1 MKEVN
6 QAKGSVYVE
15 INKSTKVNK
24 WNKKAKK
31 LIIVENNVTGQFAKL
46 LRLNTSFTIENKILK
61 FTGMPFS
68 VEEIIVKS
76 MKTKEGK

>member
-1 MKEVN
+1 MRKMKEVN

-31 LIIVENNVTGQFAKL
+31 LISTLPKEIFYSKFGKGESYSKL
-46 LRLNTSFTIENKILK
+46 
-61 FTGMPFS
+61 
-68 VEEIIVKS
+68 
-76 MKTKEGK
+76 